1 MNDNSKNKRLFL
13 LKKLI
18 SKYGLSDQN
27 RILHELKKHGIMTT
41 QATISRDLQKLGVVK
56 VPTGTGLYKYE
67 IFDKLS
73 IDIIWE
79 RLKILFNNF
88 VTDIQ
93 STNNLILIKTTPG
106 NANGVA
112 SLIDKMEHEYIL
124 GTIAG
129 DDTILIVVKDITQRK
144 KVEEKFQNIFN
155 NF

>member
-1 MNDNSKNKRLFL
+1 MNDNSKNRRQFL

-18 SKYGLSDQN
+18 SKFGLSDQKC
-27 RILHELKKHGIMTT
+27 IQHELEKQGIKTT
-41 QATISRDLQKLGVVK
+41 QATISRDLQELGVVK

-67 IFDKLS
+67 IIEKPS
-73 IDIIWE
+73 SDIVWD

-88 VTDIQ
+88 VVEIQ

-112 SLIDKMEHEYIL
+112 SLIDKLQHEDIL

-129 DDTILIVVKDITQRK
+129 DDTILLVVTNITKRK
-144 KVEEKFQNIFN
+144 IIEKKFQSI
-155 NF
+155 